1 VEGSATGDSN
11 LPTVRVPAELQAD
24 ENRKEDEAG
33 VANAESSGDDG
44 LELSAKKKRDYSSK
58 MEGGG
63 TEQQPP
69 SISRER
75 DPKGDAKTGG
85 GAKVRRNHGKDRGS
99 SSEKGGK
106 VEEDSSTECQGLQ
119 RTYGVRPCISWGE
132 AARRSDIQER
142 WTQLDCDKQLGVVC
156 QVAGADDPAPDTLPG
171 SEDFEQGRR
180 HLMTARGWEGVGGSS
195 DFHSMAE
202 AQTAARRLLEQ
213 ADGAGHGG
221 ATYLL
226 GEMAEFGE
234 GQPDR
239 GDEPDEAATA
249 ELYARAAARKS
260 PEARYAVADRLAATL
275 SYRWICAQCAVREGA
290 VGAGDDSDG
299 DDPAGH
305 AGVQEAL
312 MNAAR
317 RGSTLALLALSAK
330 DYEAALGSG
339 PKAEA
344 QCEAAFQY
352 LRPAADL
359 AVKAI
364 QDSGGGAAETEQVAA
379 RSATRRNL

>member
-1 VEGSATGDSN
+1 MEGSATGDSN

-63 TEQQPP
+63 NEQQPP

-202 AQTAARRLLEQ
+202 A
-213 ADGAGHGG
+213 
-221 ATYLL
+221 
-226 GEMAEFGE
+226 
-234 GQPDR
+234 
-239 GDEPDEAATA
+239 DEPDEAATA